1 PTSCSGSK
9 RRSLNSLKN
18 CLDRW
23 VHFMLINAEVICK
36 VQSAKLLRIE
46 RGEVPVVVVV
56 TRPLSEDL
64 ASVNVQE
71 LRLRLLE
78 PDNLPLKFN
87 PLTLAANVDV
97 VNEGLGCSLG
107 NW

>member
-1 PTSCSGSK
+1 MHRYQENGSDQ
-9 RRSLNSLKN
+9 
-18 CLDRW
+18 LDIQGAL
-23 VHFMLINAEVICK
+23 LINAEVICK

>member
-1 PTSCSGSK
+1 
-9 RRSLNSLKN
+9 
-18 CLDRW
+18 
-23 VHFMLINAEVICK
+23 M
-36 VQSAKLLRIE
+36 
-46 RGEVPVVVVV
+46 
-56 TRPLSEDL
+56 
-64 ASVNVQE
+64 NVQE

>member
-1 PTSCSGSK
+1 MPVTLPLIAPAIWNVAVVIPIVRRFRPVVLLVLIRLVHRYQENGSDQ
-9 RRSLNSLKN
+9 
-18 CLDRW
+18 LDIQGAL
-23 VHFMLINAEVICK
+23 LINAEVICK

-71 LRLRLLE
+71 LRRQI
-78 PDNLPLKFN
+78 
-87 PLTLAANVDV
+87 T
-97 VNEGLGCSLG
+97 SR
-107 NW
+107 